1 MDSAD
6 GMPVADLTALGPA
19 IVALRPEDLA
29 DVGEKLAAY
38 HAHFAPLFARREQR
52 GWAEVYLRGLLLA
65 DVRRK
70 NVEAMALRLL
80 GVGPDAARQVRALQQ
95 FIGEGGWDDEAILAA
110 HQRLVAASLGE
121 PDGVLILD
129 GSDLPKRGDH
139 SAGVAAQWCGATG
152 KTDNCQAGGFLGYA
166 SRKGYTLLDRRLYLP
181 EAWFDDE
188 HAARWQACRIP
199 AETRFQTKAE
209 LGAELVE
216 RLQARGELPAAWL
229 VCDEWFGRTQALLD
243 RIDAAGLW
251 YLAEIPR
258 STPVWPLREPT
269 DGRRVRPRPRA
280 WLPPRVASGKGRK
293 GTHDRLHPHSPPAVP
308 VETLAAQLARRRWRR
323 YRILEGRKGPIVA
336 DFVALRALASRTGYR
351 EGLPGPEIWV
361 LLRQPLPVPGQTKT
375 PELKYYFSNAAADT
389 PLAELIRVC
398 GLRWPIECCFEE
410 GKGELGMDQY
420 ELRFW
425 RGWYHHMT
433 LVLLAQ
439 HFLVRLRQRLMA
451 RATTPAPPPEG
462 RAGESGE
469 SGGERGGPRRTGS
482 GRGTV
487 RSARSERPGLRWRC
501 CP

>member
-6 GMPVADLTALGPA
+6 GVPVADLTVLGPA
-19 IVALRPEDLA
+19 VVALRPEDLA
-29 DVGEKLAAY
+29 DVGEELATY
-38 HAHFAPLFARREQR
+38 HARFAPLFARREQR
-52 GWAEVYLRGLLLA
+52 EWSEVYLRGLLLA
-65 DVRRK
+65 DVARK

-80 GVGPDAARQVRALQQ
+80 GAGPQAARQVRALQQ
-95 FIGEGGWDDEAILAA
+95 FIGEGAWEDDALLAE
-110 HQRLVAASLGE
+110 HQRFVAQTLGE
-121 PDGVLILD
+121 EDGVLILD
-129 GSDLPKRGDH
+129 GSDIPKRGDH

-152 KTDNCQAGGFLGYA
+152 KTDNCQAGVFLGYA
-166 SRKGYTLLDRRLYLP
+166 SRQGYTLLDRRLYLP

-199 AETRFQTKAE
+199 GEVVFQTKAE
-209 LGAELVE
+209 LGAEMVE
-216 RLQARGELPAAWL
+216 RLQARGELPATWL
-229 VCDEWFGRTQALLD
+229 VCDEWFGCNQALLD

-258 STPVWPLREPT
+258 STQVWPLREPT

-323 YRILEGRKGPIVA
+323 YRLLEGRKGPIVA
-336 DFVALRALASRTGYR
+336 DFVALRAFASRTGYR
-351 EGLPGPEIWV
+351 EGLPGPEVWV
-361 LLRQPLPVPGQTKT
+361 LLRQPLPVPGQTKA
-375 PELKYYFSNAAADT
+375 PELKYYCSNAAADT
-389 PLAELIRVC
+389 PLTELLRIC
-398 GLRWPIECCFEE
+398 GMRWPIECCFAE

-433 LVLLAQ
+433 LVILAQ

-451 RATTPAPPPEG
+451 RATTPALPP
-462 RAGESGE
+462 
-469 SGGERGGPRRTGS
+469 GERRVREGGHDGPAAGD
-482 GRGTV
+482 GR
-487 RSARSERPGLRWRC
+487 
-501 CP
+501 